1 MIALTYVPRTNS
13 FVQFMTALLV
23 FVFVVLLTRFSIKW
37 VGKLQKVNSNNK
49 NMEIIETLKLAPNQ
63 FAQIIKVGERY
74 FLIGIGKEE
83 TTYFAELSEH
93 DLELKPSEEAP
104 QDSFQQLL
112 NKAKERIHKRSDGN
126 E

>member
-63 FAQIIKVGERY
+63 FAQIVKVGERY

-83 TTYFAELSEH
+83 TTYFAELSEN

>member
-83 TTYFAELSEH
+83 TTYFAELSEN
-93 DLELKPSEEAP
+93 DLDLKPSEEAP